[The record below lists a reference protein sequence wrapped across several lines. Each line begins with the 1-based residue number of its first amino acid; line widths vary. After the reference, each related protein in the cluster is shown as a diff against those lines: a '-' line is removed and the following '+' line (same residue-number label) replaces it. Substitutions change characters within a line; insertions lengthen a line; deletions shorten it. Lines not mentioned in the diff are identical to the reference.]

1 MPFVPKNQLP
11 DLVGHGFELNLFGES
26 DISYFRFLHN
36 QKGIFKP
43 KSVRS
48 EKATANALGTVE
60 GIGKLQCRQTQHVAL
75 GSEAYHS
82 KVAKKWRRCHF
93 GNLAQSAVDQV
104 FKLVHRVGIE
114 PTTQ

>member
-36 QKGIFKP
+36 QKGIFKR

-82 KVAKKWRRCHF
+82 KVAKMPFWQSSSIGCRSSIWLSIKKWGHE
-93 GNLAQSAVDQV
+93 A
-104 FKLVHRVGIE
+104 
-114 PTTQ
+114 